1 MLREIHEV
9 TAREDFVYNLDMSL
23 IEKEIIETYLL
34 VLTSI
39 ILQVEIQ
46 RKDPLTFDKEKFN
59 S

>member
-9 TAREDFVYNLDMSL
+9 TAREDFVYNLDMPL